1 MDSELTTSFT
11 VEDVSK
17 GFFYSTRDSRGLFGM
32 GGKLT
37 IQPDYQRNY
46 IYGDGVKDV
55 KVVESV
61 LKGYPL
67 GVCYFLKTGE
77 DTYEVLDGQQRIT
90 SICRFV
96 TDQFTITHDGR
107 MVYFRMLP
115 QDLQEKILQYKLWVC
130 ICEGSENDVFNWYR
144 VSNTP
149 GVPLNEQEVLNA
161 VYHGPF
167 ITKAREAFSNAS
179 SPLVSAL
186 LSNFITGSPARQ
198 DYLATILKWI
208 SNGHTELYMA
218 THQNTPNIDLL
229 MSYVNDLT
237 HWILTLFGQPVL
249 QMKGVDWGA
258 LYDKY
263 HTTPYDAEQ
272 VQKRMNELL
281 ADQSIQRQKG
291 IFEYILGGETDARL
305 LNIRLFNDT
314 TKSVVYTQQT
324 QEAKEHGT
332 SNCPMCAESD
342 NDERRTRIYSID
354 EMEAD
359 HITAWKNG
367 GATNIGNCQML
378 CKYHNRLKSDA

>member
-1 MDSELTTSFT
+1 MLITETTTFT
-11 VEDVSK
+11 VEKLLAGFCYSVRDSK
-17 GFFYSTRDSRGLFGM
+17 GLYGLK
-32 GGKLT
+32 GKLT

-46 IYGDGVKDV
+46 IYGDGIKDV
-55 KVVESV
+55 KVVESIIN
-61 LKGYPL
+61 GYPL
-67 GVCYFLKTGE
+67 GLFYFVKTGE
-77 DTYEVLDGQQRIT
+77 GTYDVLDGQQRIT
-90 SICRFV
+90 SIGRFI
-96 TDQFTITHDGR
+96 TDQFTITYNGR
-107 MVYFRMLP
+107 MAYFRMLP
-115 QDLQEKILQYKLWVC
+115 EDVQSKILEYKLLVNV
-130 ICEGSENDVFNWYR
+130 CEGAEEDLFKWYR

-167 ITKAREAFSNAS
+167 VTKARETFSNPS
-179 SPLVSAL
+179 NPIVSAI
-186 LSNFITGSPARQ
+186 LSNYMTGSVSRQ
-198 DYLATILKWI
+198 DYLETLLKWV
-208 SNGHTELYMA
+208 SNGHIELYMA
-218 THQNTPNIDLL
+218 AHQHNDSIQQLL
-229 MSYVNDLT
+229 DYVSDIT
-237 HWILTLFGQPVL
+237 RWITTLFGQPVL

-272 VQKRMNELL
+272 VQKRMHELL

-367 GATNIGNCQML
+367 GATNLGNCQML
-378 CKYHNRLKSDA
+378 CKYHNRLKSDL